1 MKGRPH
7 PSLPHFVLLLSCLF
21 SSVLADIPRVD
32 FGRMGVVA
40 LGGAFAGLDFYTANS
55 TNTFDTSTSTL
66 LARASNG
73 TISPIG
79 STNVGG
85 SISAVCGLGNTIY
98 IGGNF
103 SSLSGGSYSNI
114 AAYDTKSRK
123 LSPLQSGLDGVV
135 HALFCDS
142 SSNELW
148 VGGEFRTP
156 VGADATQYGGSV
168 AIFNIKASSWTP
180 TGFFGLSGGSSSVRA
195 ISRGSGSA
203 SSALYFAGSFL
214 TTFGTN
220 TTVNFT
226 NNPNVPYSSG
236 ATPFS
241 SSLVPIPLSAS
252 DVNANPSST
261 EAGFTD
267 IANILCPAGADGP
280 GNTWFS
286 QDGVLSHLTILTNKF
301 QNARGIRLG
310 NTFISNHGTK
320 TFTCVCV
327 SILVSILV

>member
-1 MKGRPH
+1 MYFFTL
-7 PSLPHFVLLLSCLF
+7 LPCLF
-21 SSVLADIPRVD
+21 LSVLADTPKVD

-40 LGGAFAGLDFYTANS
+40 LGGAFAGLDFYTANP
-55 TNTFDTSTSTL
+55 TNTFDSSSSTL
-66 LARASNG
+66 LTRASNG
-73 TISPIG
+73 TISPIA
-79 STNVGG
+79 STNAGG
-85 SISAVCGLGNTIY
+85 SINAVCGLGNTVY

-103 SSLSGGSYSNI
+103 SSLSGGSYSHI
-114 AAYDTKSRK
+114 TAYDITSRK
-123 LSPLQSGLDGVV
+123 LSSLQSGLDGVV

-148 VGGEFRTP
+148 AGGDFHIP

-168 AIFNIKASSWTP
+168 AVFNIKTSSWNP
-180 TGFFGLSGGSSSVRA
+180 PGFFGLSGENSSVRV
-195 ISRGSGSA
+195 ISRGSGS

-214 TTFGTN
+214 TAYGTN
-220 TTVNFT
+220 TTVNST

-261 EAGFTD
+261 ESGFTD
-267 IANILCPAGADGP
+267 IANILCPSGPDGP

-286 QDGVLSHLTILTNKF
+286 QSGVLSHLTILTHKF
-301 QNARGIRLG
+301 QNSRGIRLG

-320 TFTCVCV
+320 TFTCVHL
-327 SILVSILV
+327 SIHLSMGN